1 MVGVTMVL
9 RAKDEC
15 LNEPLATGLSRLGGE
30 MDHPEHFRRLFKSAA
45 MQWIAAAACTALAN
59 HGCLK
64 KERNAIFP
72 HDPVNDVRNVIFPHD
87 PLLCCPGWPK

>member
-1 MVGVTMVL
+1 MVGLTMVL

-45 MQWIAAAACTALAN
+45 MQWIAAAACTALAD
-59 HGCLK
+59 HGSSK
-64 KERNAIFP
+64 KARNALFP
-72 HDPVNDVRNVIFPHD
+72 RDSVYLMYEMQYFRTTPF
-87 PLLCCPGWPK
+87 CAAQ